1 MHIVWEHSLCG
12 SNDAFLPFVFFLLVS
27 LFEDL
32 ALGDCPDRL
41 FCGVFFWF
49 VFVFYLGVWGGAGEG
64 ALFLIV
70 LYLTA
75 QIILL
80 VLATAS
86 SNFARA
92 IRDVVL

>member
-1 MHIVWEHSLCG
+1 LCS

-32 ALGDCPDRL
+32 TVGDCPDRL
-41 FCGVFFWF
+41 FCLVFSVGFSLVCF
-49 VFVFYLGVWGGAGEG
+49 CISLGGAGEG
-64 ALFLIV
+64 ALFLIA

-80 VLATAS
+80 VLTTSS

-92 IRDVVL
+92 IRDVVVL